1 MRSKASRW
9 RLFQYPTC
17 WRNSRFSRRKHLTSA
32 HNSTT
37 SRLEFSTGS
46 INSGEEPL
54 GQQICTSWPFITNLV
69 TETAEIWEEAGSL
82 LSTTDRPVRTGSAKL
97 YNKGGI
103 EQEKRT
109 QFPAGGIG
117 RGAGEQ
123 WPRGRWGPTTLPGR
137 SKVVAPSAFVTL
149 KGASIPCFSDF
160 SLDQLRPQLSGHG
173 YPAQRAA
180 NTSRPR
186 SDRFWLLELR
196 VSRTFLD
203 QSRPKL
209 FRPLLPS

>member
-17 WRNSRFSRRKHLTSA
+17 WRNSRFSRRKRLTSA
-32 HNSTT
+32 RNSTT

-97 YNKGGI
+97 YHFCHPSSF
-103 EQEKRT
+103 Q
-109 QFPAGGIG
+109 G
-117 RGAGEQ
+117 RGCEN
-123 WPRGRWGPTTLPGR
+123 GR
-137 SKVVAPSAFVTL
+137 STE
-149 KGASIPCFSDF
+149 D
-160 SLDQLRPQLSGHG
+160 
-173 YPAQRAA
+173 
-180 NTSRPR
+180 
-186 SDRFWLLELR
+186 
-196 VSRTFLD
+196 
-203 QSRPKL
+203 
-209 FRPLLPS
+209 